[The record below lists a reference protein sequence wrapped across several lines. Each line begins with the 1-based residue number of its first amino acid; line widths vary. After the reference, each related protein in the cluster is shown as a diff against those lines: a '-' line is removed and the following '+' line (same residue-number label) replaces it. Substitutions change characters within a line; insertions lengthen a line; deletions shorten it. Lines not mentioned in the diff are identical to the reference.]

1 MAQRL
6 LRSMPLHPVL
16 ASAAPALCAGELRH
30 GFFRASAPTYESVA
44 AYGGGVGNTGCA
56 AVQVA
61 LMTERINRLR
71 NGHFRLHARDRHG
84 HRGLQCLISRRRR
97 LLSYLRKRRLIMYA
111 MVVNRLGLRR

>member
-1 MAQRL
+1 M

-16 ASAAPALCAGELRH
+16 ASAEPALCGGSLRH
-30 GFFRASAPTYESVA
+30 GFFIAASPTYSSVA
-44 AYGGGVGNTGCA
+44 AYGGGVGNTGCS

-71 NGHFRLHARDRHG
+71 RGHFSMHARDRHG
-84 HRGLQCLISRRRR
+84 YRGLQCLISRRRR

>member
-1 MAQRL
+1 M
-6 LRSMPLHPVL
+6 
-16 ASAAPALCAGELRH
+16 H
-30 GFFRASAPTYESVA
+30 GFFIAASPTHSSA
-44 AYGGGVGNTGCA
+44 ATYGGCAENTGCA

-61 LMTERINRLR
+61 VMTERINRLR
-71 NGHFRLHARDRHG
+71 RGHFSMHAGDRHG

>member
-1 MAQRL
+1 M
-6 LRSMPLHPVL
+6 HPVL
-16 ASAAPALCAGELRH
+16 ASAAPALCAGELMH
-30 GFFRASAPTYESVA
+30 GIFIATSPTYSSTAE
-44 AYGGGVGNTGCA
+44 YGGGAGNTGCA

-71 NGHFRLHARDRHG
+71 RGHFSMHAGDRHG